1 MWPSSLAYDD
11 VVSRAG
17 TAGTGTAMGS
27 SSDEPK
33 AGAAGHPSV
42 ALVAGGDG
50 ASRPLCESVH
60 AAVVDAGLLEE
71 GVSSDDAASNS
82 LCESEHEIKAG
93 PTNGGPPSSS
103 QAAIAASDSAN
114 GNDVCE
120 ATKRPAS
127 RSNAHGTRR
136 KLAAILAIAAISTR
150 MPLVSASKFAQAKGL
165 CVGSADPHMLSDA
178 TEHWAPR
185 SGAATSLAQHEPADP
200 SELIA
205 RPFPAMNVPPPT
217 DRVYPPQLPS
227 EQPPEVW
234 REDQV
239 VPAKVLQRVGNWRRR
254 LRRCLSFAAL
264 GNLSMARRM
273 RPPDVWIPVEAGMT
287 DATRQWNWDFTPL
300 ARGEPARP
308 LPVSSG
314 GGLRPDTSLQID
326 ELIRER
332 ERGIFADQ
340 GILDEMIDGMQDDVV
355 DARGT
360 LLCAPHTSAL
370 AHWAVA
376 VERVQRNVTRG
387 WAHESGL
394 PCWPLRA
401 CPYGIVDESGRAGE
415 PKWRLTNDLSW
426 PPPNSLPAGGGEFV
440 TSHNAASDR
449 DRWPPARM
457 INMRQVA
464 VSAAIMQQAGAP
476 VAVWSI
482 DCEAFY
488 RKMGR
493 QQCQVW
499 RNVMAVANGFQV
511 DRRCCFGSAA
521 DAAKCS
527 RVSNFLA
534 AQAGEAIARVDALF
548 PTRDARI
555 LAWQEARRA
564 AREDESDAETCD
576 ALGRVGMYI
585 DDAPACSFDDP
596 LYDREGRAVLR
607 DGKHVTRAWAHFD
620 AVREMLARFGHE
632 SKESKEQ
639 PPSQWMEVL
648 GVSLCL
654 ASRRIRLSDG
664 KRESYATRA
673 EAAMQLRQMPR
684 QEYLRLLGRLQFAA
698 TCYPR
703 GRQWLQAA
711 WRVARAQFRLSNDH
725 VQITAR
731 VRADLRRWRDELLD
745 DSHPGVPLACRPD
758 VDPVGCAG
766 SGAIYADASGEWGW
780 GAWTVQGTVLYWC
793 GGQWS
798 PHVRDGLHINEK
810 ELYASTAGLMA
821 LAPVTSMRSVHS
833 FTDNTTAMGVMRS
846 LRARNVRMQEL
857 TARRVTWMLERG
869 ISEATHRVTS
879 AANLW
884 SDMISRGASA
894 AVVEQAAALG
904 LSAQQIAPPPAMG
917 CADFLLPLGDDTA

>member
-1 MWPSSLAYDD
+1 MECQGVREGTRPSSPVYDD
-11 VVSRAG
+11 GVGEAG
-17 TAGTGTAMGS
+17 TAETGTAMGS
-27 SSDEPK
+27 TNGEPADDEE
-33 AGAAGHPSV
+33 GADANGVCTTKERSV
-42 ALVAGGDG
+42 A
-50 ASRPLCESVH
+50 C
-60 AAVVDAGLLEE
+60 
-71 GVSSDDAASNS
+71 
-82 LCESEHEIKAG
+82 
-93 PTNGGPPSSS
+93 
-103 QAAIAASDSAN
+103 
-114 GNDVCE
+114 
-120 ATKRPAS
+120 
-127 RSNAHGTRR
+127 SNAHSSRR
-136 KLAAILAIAAISTR
+136 KLLAILVMTAVSTR
-150 MPLVSASKFAQAKGL
+150 LPDAPVSKFAQAKGL
-165 CVGSADPHMLSDA
+165 CVGSADPHLLSGDD
-178 TEHWAPR
+178 ECWAPR
-185 SGAATSLAQHEPADP
+185 GGAATSLAQHEPADP
-200 SELIA
+200 GELMA
-205 RPFPAMNVPPPT
+205 RPFPSMNVPPPT
-217 DRVYPPQLPS
+217 GRVYPPQLPS
-227 EQPPEVW
+227 EQPPAVW

-239 VPAKVLQRVGNWRRR
+239 VPAKVLQLVGNWRRR

-314 GGLRPDTSLQID
+314 EGLRPDSSLQID
-326 ELIRER
+326 ELIKER
-332 ERGIFADQ
+332 ERGTFADQ
-340 GILDEMIDGMQDDVV
+340 GILDEMIDGMQDDVA

-370 AHWAVA
+370 GHWAVA
-376 VERVQRNVTRG
+376 AERVKRNVTRG
-387 WAHESGL
+387 WAHESSL

-415 PKWRLTNDLSW
+415 PKFRLTNDLSW
-426 PPPNSLPAGGGEFV
+426 PPPKSLPAGGGEFV

-464 VSAAIMQQAGAP
+464 ASAAIMQQAGAP
-476 VAVWSI
+476 MAVWSV

-493 QQCQVW
+493 QRCQVW
-499 RNVMAVANGFQV
+499 RNVMAVAAGFQV

-521 DAAKCS
+521 DAAKCA

-534 AQAGEAIARVDALF
+534 AKANEAIAQVDAAH
-548 PTRDARI
+548 PPRDARI
-555 LAWQEARRA
+555 IAWQEARRA
-564 AREDESDAETCD
+564 ARTGDSENVACD
-576 ALGRVGMYI
+576 SLGRVGMYI

-596 LYDREGRAVLR
+596 LYDCDGQAVMR
-607 DGKHVTRAWAHFD
+607 DGKHVTRAWAHFN
-620 AVREMLARFGHE
+620 AMRNTLARFGHE

-654 ASRRIRLSDG
+654 RTRCIRLSDG
-664 KRESYATRA
+664 KRESYAERA
-673 EAAMQLRQMPR
+673 EAAMQLRHMPR
-684 QEYLRLLGRLQFAA
+684 LDYLRLLGRLQFAA

-711 WRVARAQFRLSNDH
+711 WRVARVQFRLCDDR

-745 DSHPGVPLACRPD
+745 DTHPGVPLACRPD
-758 VDPVGCAG
+758 VDPIGGAS
-766 SGAIYADASGEWGW
+766 SGAVYADASGEWGW
-780 GAWTVQGTVLYWC
+780 GAWTVQGSTLYWC

-798 PHVRDGLHINEK
+798 PRVRAELHINEK

-821 LAPVTSMRSVHS
+821 LAPATGMRSVHS

-857 TARRVTWMLERG
+857 TALRVAWMLEHG
-869 ISEATHRVTS
+869 VSEATHRITS

-884 SDMISRGASA
+884 SDMISRGALA
-894 AVVEQAAALG
+894 EVVEQAAAMG
-904 LSAQQIAPPPAMG
+904 LRAERVAPPPAMG
-917 CADFLLPLGDDTA
+917 SADFLLPLGVDTV